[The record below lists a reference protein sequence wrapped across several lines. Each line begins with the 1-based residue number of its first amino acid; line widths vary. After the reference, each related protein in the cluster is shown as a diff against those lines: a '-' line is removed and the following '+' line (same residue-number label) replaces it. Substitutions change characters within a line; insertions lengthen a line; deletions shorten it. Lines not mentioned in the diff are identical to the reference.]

1 MWRILLVRLLLGRKP
16 GYYEFMKVKG
26 RMYVVAI
33 QPYVSA
39 EDVFRAAVNS
49 GVFTADNPK
58 TEYD

>member
-1 MWRILLVRLLLGRKP
+1 MWRRFLTRLLLGSKRE
-16 GYYEFMKVKG
+16 YYEFTEIKG

-39 EDVFRAAVNS
+39 EDIFKAAANS

-58 TEYD
+58 T